1 MIVSLCLMTIG
12 YRFSPLPCW
21 ELVWPRCTPTTWGKK
36 KKTTWVTLHG
46 WCLRF
51 CWVKKKKEI
60 LDVCFFFNSS
70 LRPSQASLDQSMHE
84 DVCSKFLRNLIV
96 GVKTIQN
103 ISRSLPRDVA
113 VQYLCI
119 YFCCYLMTIIY
130 CVRTRFAL
138 CEDEFQLRQEP
149 EHSDRQNPPLPQVQ
163 ILPISSAFS
172 SQYS

>member
-12 YRFSPLPCW
+12 SRFSPLPCW
-21 ELVWPRCTPTTWGKK
+21 ELVWPRCTPTTWGGKK
-36 KKTTWVTLHG
+36 DNMSHLAWLMSLVLLGEKKN
-46 WCLRF
+46 
-51 CWVKKKKEI
+51 EI
-60 LDVCFFFNSS
+60 LDVFFFLNSS
-70 LRPSQASLDQSMHE
+70 LRPSRASLDQSMHD
-84 DVCSKFLRNLIV
+84 DVRSKFLRNLIV